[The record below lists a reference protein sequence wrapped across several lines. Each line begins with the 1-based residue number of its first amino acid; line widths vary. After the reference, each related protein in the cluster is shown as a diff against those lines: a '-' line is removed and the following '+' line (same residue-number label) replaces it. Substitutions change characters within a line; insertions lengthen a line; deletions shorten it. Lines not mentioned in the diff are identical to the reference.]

1 MIGYSGEP
9 LACDKGPRL
18 SMELPNIKF
27 GPFEGILVRGTNED

>member
-9 LACDKGPRL
+9 LAFDKGPRL